1 MERTVKTKEEFQL
14 AIKERVERII
24 VIEPYAKD
32 IIDKLK
38 RKKKRRIWGGSLLI
52 VASIAAAPFIFGA
65 STAGLIAGAGLTVT
79 ALTIT
84 ISAVELAVIFAGT
97 IGIISVIKGAKIK
110 WDYANNII
118 VVEPNYKSS

>member
-1 MERTVKTKEEFQL
+1 MERTVKTKEEFEL

-24 VIEPYAKD
+24 VIEPYAKV

-52 VASIAAAPFIFGA
+52 VASIAAAPFTFGA

-84 ISAVELAVIFAGT
+84 ISAAEIAVIFAGI
-97 IGIISVIKGAKIK
+97 IGILSVIKGAKIK

>member
-1 MERTVKTKEEFQL
+1 MERTVKTKEEFEL

-24 VIEPYAKD
+24 VIEPYAKV

-52 VASIAAAPFIFGA
+52 VASIAAAPFTFGA

-84 ISAVELAVIFAGT
+84 ISAVEIAVIFAGI
-97 IGIISVIKGAKIK
+97 IGILSVIKGAKIK
-110 WDYANNII
+110 WDYANNTI